1 MQAATENHERVTVR
15 FHRDGEVNGVALDPD
30 IVYDVSVD
38 GGPRSEFRS
47 PWTQETLERHVQALR
62 NADPD
67 TPPDLDFMRQIG
79 RELADAVFGIKGLAE
94 RLATN
99 PTLYLQL
106 DYPEL
111 AGIPWELL
119 TQQQEPFHHLLLEG
133 TAIIRKVAAAREDAD
148 ATWPT
153 GHNTSLRILYV
164 WGQRHEGDVP
174 NGAHHAALQDVC
186 DRNGVELTAQEVA
199 SIDDLTALC
208 TAGNYHFVHVL
219 AHGSRTE
226 KGEWGLRFSDDV
238 VSGEQIA
245 RALRAGDSVP
255 ALVTLAA
262 CDSANDENNTFGS
275 VAYHLHTHGVPL
287 VLASQFR
294 LRKTVSNASVAAAY
308 EEMLAGE
315 SPIGVV
321 SRIRRQLSAKA
332 NESWANEVLYS
343 RYRHDSLVE
352 LSAKSR
358 QQAAL
363 RRARA
368 VEKSDTT
375 DPDALIALLEA
386 ESAKLR
392 GVAQQLTAPGGV
404 LDRPAVAETYGLLGS
419 MARRIA
425 RLRGNP
431 AADLRAAARLYERG
445 FKADRNSYYC
455 GMNLIHLLRRVDDA
469 QAAEALTPIVRY
481 AVAADLEAAPSNYWV
496 CASAGEL
503 EVYDGNANGA
513 VANYE
518 RFVDLLEADA
528 SLDAATRVVKMS
540 SAARQLDEIEADFGG
555 EELAEIRSAAAEAN
569 TVLRAAVERNR

>member
-1 MQAATENHERVTVR
+1 MTDERVTLR
-15 FHRDGEVNGVALDPD
+15 FRRDGAINGVALDPQ

-47 PWTQETLERHVQALR
+47 PWSQDVLEGHVRALR

-67 TPPDLDFMRQIG
+67 TPPDLEFMRTIG
-79 RELADAVFGIKGLAE
+79 RELAEAVYRIKGLAE

-119 TQQQEPFHHLLLEG
+119 TEQQEPFHHLLLQG
-133 TAIIRKVAAAREDAD
+133 TSIIRKVPTAREDTD
-148 ATWPT
+148 STWPT
-153 GHNTSLRILYV
+153 GLNTSLRILYV

-174 NGAHHAALQDVC
+174 NEAHHDALLEVC
-186 DRNGVELTAQEVA
+186 QRNGVELTAQEVR

-208 TAGNYHFVHVL
+208 TAGTYHFVHVL

-226 KGEWGLRFSDDV
+226 TDEWGLRFSDDV

-245 RALRAGDSVP
+245 RALRAGDTAP

-275 VAYHLHTHGVPL
+275 VAYHLHMYGVPL

-294 LRKTVSNASVAAAY
+294 LRKTVSNDAVAAVY
-308 EEMLAGE
+308 EEVLAGE
-315 SPIGVV
+315 SPIGIVN
-321 SRIRRQLSAKA
+321 RIRRQLSSKA

-343 RYRHDSLVE
+343 RYRHDELAE
-352 LSAKSR
+352 LSALSR

-363 RRARA
+363 RRARSL
-368 VEKSDTT
+368 EKSDGA
-375 DPDALIALLEA
+375 DPDALIDGLEA

-392 GVAQQLTAPGGV
+392 RLAQDLTAPGSEI
-404 LDRPAVAETYGLLGS
+404 DRPAVAETYGLLGS
-419 MARRIA
+419 LARRIA

-431 AADLRAAARLYERG
+431 PADLRAAARLYERG
-445 FKADRNSYYC
+445 FKTDRNSHYC
-455 GMNLIHLLRRVDDA
+455 GVNLIHLLRRGDDDE
-469 QAAEALTPIVRY
+469 AADELTPFVRY
-481 AVAADLEAAPSNYWV
+481 AVAADLEAAPADFWV
-496 CASAGEL
+496 SASAGEL
-503 EVYDGNANGA
+503 EVYDGNVNGA
-513 VANYE
+513 VLHYE
-518 RFVDLLEADA
+518 RFVDVLEAEP
-528 SLDAATRVVKMS
+528 SLDAVTRVEHLS
-540 SAARQLDEIEADFGG
+540 SALRQLTEIEADFTGD
-555 EELAEIRSAAAEAN
+555 ELAPIREAASEVSG
-569 TVLRAAVERNR
+569 VLHAAIDRNR